1 MEFKIQSTAVPIPA
15 EFIKTHMLR
24 ANGSY
29 VKVYLYLMYLAS
41 ASLSAEQ
48 RDIAE
53 TLNLLESDVK
63 NAIDYWR
70 SEGLLSIKSGIVTMS
85 SAEPN
90 TAAPTAAPA
99 ASVTG
104 ETQKSGKKS
113 PAQIAKIMSESEDL
127 SGLCYIAQSLLGA
140 PINDRDMQTLYW
152 MYDELGMSVDVITMI
167 LEYCAEKDKRSVPY
181 AEKVAITWH
190 EKGIDTIQKAEELM
204 KKEKERESF
213 ASSLRRLF
221 GIQDRPLSK
230 KEGEYLKKWFDEL
243 KMGEDMIALA
253 YEYCV
258 IQTSK
263 LSFPYMDTILENWNK
278 KGIHD
283 IAAAQAEHEGY
294 KSSKPQNLYK
304 AQVDHS
310 ELESLMHDK
319 FD

>member
-41 ASLSAEQ
+41 SSSSAEQ

-70 SEGLLSIKSGIVTMS
+70 GEGLLTLKNGIVTMTS
-85 SAEPN
+85 DS
-90 TAAPTAAPA
+90 A
-99 ASVTG
+99 ASKPSAKPSAPVTG
-104 ETQKSGKKS
+104 EIPASGRKS

-152 MYDELGMSVDVITMI
+152 MYDELGMSADVITML

-278 KGIHD
+278 KGIRD
-283 IAAAQAEHEGY
+283 IAAAQAEHDGY

-304 AQVDHS
+304 AQVNHN

-319 FD
+319 FDQ